1 MGLYVAIP
9 LVLFILLLLWV
20 VPVGLWLQAIF
31 SIGGGD
37 VTILGLVGMRFRRVP
52 PGVIVNG
59 LIAAR
64 KAGLHDVST
73 SDLEVH
79 YMAGG
84 NVDKVVDA
92 LIAASKAG
100 IELTYSIATAID
112 LAGRDVLSAVQTSVY
127 PKVIDAPIDGKLSA
141 VAKDGIEV
149 RARARVTVRTD
160 IPNLVGGATEDTII
174 ARVDLIYPDP
184 GFIVERKDNLLGIVL
199 THAHE
204 DHIGAIAHLWPQLKC
219 KIYATPFTAVLIKE
233 KFKEKHIDITKDL
246 KIVELNG
253 TVSLDP
259 FEIEYI
265 TLTHS
270 ILEPNGLRIK
280 TPVGSILHT
289 GDWKVDPDP
298 LIGDKINENRLK
310 EIGEEGVLAMICDS
324 TNVFSAGRSGSEL
337 DVRKNLLNV
346 MSRLKKRIIITS
358 FASNVARMET
368 AFYCAEKTG
377 RQISLV
383 GRSMHRIYKAARQC
397 GYLKNTIEPI
407 DPREAKNF
415 SREKIVYLCTGSQ
428 GEPMGAM
435 MRISSYTHPDVFIE
449 QGDAVIFSSKI
460 IPGNEKKLYK
470 LHNQLVKDGIEVISE
485 ETEFIH
491 VSGHPNREDLKDM
504 YNWVKP
510 KCVIPVHGEHRHM
523 IEHISFAKEMQVPH
537 PVQVENGD
545 IVKLYPGDKPEVYD
559 KAPSGRLY
567 LDGNISVDG
576 DSQSIKDRKN
586 LSANGYLEVTIMITP
601 KGNVHNNPVL
611 SYRGLPVYDKDEFN
625 YGLEYEIEKT
635 TRSFK
640 VGSKQQEHNLIDALK
655 IACRKFSKEK
665 TGKKP
670 FTNINLVRI

>member
-1 MGLYVAIP
+1 MKDELLFCP
-9 LVLFILLLLWV
+9 LGGSGEIGMNMNLFGYGQPSDHKWIMV
-20 VPVGLWLQAIF
+20 D
-31 SIGGGD
+31 IG
-37 VTILGLVGMRFRRVP
+37 VTF
-52 PGVIVNG
+52 
-59 LIAAR
+59 A
-64 KAGLHDVST
+64 D
-73 SDLEVH
+73 
-79 YMAGG
+79 
-84 NVDKVVDA
+84 
-92 LIAASKAG
+92 
-100 IELTYSIATAID
+100 
-112 LAGRDVLSAVQTSVY
+112 
-127 PKVIDAPIDGKLSA
+127 
-141 VAKDGIEV
+141 
-149 RARARVTVRTD
+149 
-160 IPNLVGGATEDTII
+160 DTIPG
-174 ARVDLIYPDP
+174 VDLIYPDP

-204 DHIGAIAHLWPQLKC
+204 DHIGAIAHLWPLLKC
-219 KIYATPFTAVLIKE
+219 KIFATPFTAVLIKE
-233 KFKEKHIDITKDL
+233 KFKEKQIDITKDL

-253 TVSLDP
+253 KVSLDP

-289 GDWKVDPDP
+289 GDWKVDPNP

-337 DVRKNLLNV
+337 DVRKNMLNI

-368 AFYCAEKTG
+368 AFYCAEKTR

-435 MRISSYTHPDVFIE
+435 MRISSYVHPDVFIE

-504 YNWVKP
+504 YQWVKP

-523 IEHISFAKEMQVPH
+523 IEHINFAKEMQVPH

-545 IVKLYPGDKPEVYD
+545 IVKLYPGKKPEVYD

-567 LDGNISVDG
+567 LDGKVSVDG

-586 LSANGYLEVTIMITP
+586 LSINGYLEVTIMITT
-601 KGNVHNNPVL
+601 KGNIHNSPVL
-611 SYRGLPVYDKDEFN
+611 SYRGLPTTEKDEFI
-625 YGLEYEIEKT
+625 YGLEQEIKKT
-635 TRSFK
+635 TKSFK
-640 VGSKQQEHNLIDALK
+640 IGSKQQENNLIDALK

-670 FTNINLVRI
+670 FTNINLVNI